1 MEDVNYL
8 MTQSTSI
15 SSVQCLSHV
24 WLFATMDYST
34 PGFPCPSPTPRACS
48 NSCPSCQWCHP
59 TVSSSV
65 IPFSSCL
72 QTFLESGSFLMSLP
86 FTSDGQSIGASASA
100 SVLPM
105 NVQDWFPLEI
115 DWLDLLAVQGTL
127 RVFSNITV
135 QEYIRTDICWIL
147 GELKAF

>member
-1 MEDVNYL
+1 

>member
-72 QTFLESGSFLMSLP
+72 QTFLESGSFLMSQP